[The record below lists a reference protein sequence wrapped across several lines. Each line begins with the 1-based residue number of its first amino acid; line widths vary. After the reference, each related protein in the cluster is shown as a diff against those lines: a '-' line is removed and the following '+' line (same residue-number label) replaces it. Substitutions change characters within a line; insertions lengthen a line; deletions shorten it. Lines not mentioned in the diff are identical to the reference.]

1 MYEISKR
8 VLDDGETSTFFFVSA
23 LQPFEFFVI
32 VPEMEPQTASPEP
45 RKNSMVI
52 PVSVAALIVIGI
64 IGYYLYS
71 SNSNSANTTTQNTNS
86 ETNVTVYRDGNYSAT
101 GSYISPGGP
110 REISITLT
118 ITDGKITD
126 STFTGGADD
135 PTSQRFQGEFAE
147 GYKAMIVG
155 KNVNEVNLSKVS
167 GSSLTPKGF
176 TDALNKIKTE
186 AKS

>member
-1 MYEISKR
+1 MKVSY
-8 VLDDGETSTFFFVSA
+8 FFVSA
-23 LQPFEFFVI
+23 LQAFQSFGI
-32 VPEMEPQTASPEP
+32 VAEMEAQANTPQ
-45 RKNSMVI
+45 RKSSMVI
-52 PVSVAALIVIGI
+52 PVSVAALIVVGI

-71 SNSNSANTTTQNTNS
+71 SNSNSAPTTTQNTNS
-86 ETNVTVYRDGNYSAT
+86 ETTVTVYRDGNYSAT

-126 STFTGGADD
+126 STFTGGADVD
-135 PTSQRFQGEFAE
+135 PTSKRFQGEFAN
-147 GYKAMIVG
+147 GYKAMVVG
-155 KNVNEVNLSKVS
+155 KSIGEVNLSKVS

-176 TDALNKIKTE
+176 TDALNKIKAE